1 MILKHLTKS
10 NYDISR
16 VHQFTKV
23 EMFAAT
29 IPEES
34 DQMLEY
40 LRNIQEELF
49 SALGIHMRVLDMP
62 PHELG
67 APAYRF
73 VHNIINVGTKPN
85 PITSVCK
92 SCVCNNNSPFFIKY
106 FIK

>member
-1 MILKHLTKS
+1 
-10 NYDISR
+10 
-16 VHQFTKV
+16 
-23 EMFAAT
+23 MFAAT

-73 VHNIINVGTKPN
+73 VT
-85 PITSVCK
+85 
-92 SCVCNNNSPFFIKY
+92 
-106 FIK
+106 